1 MYIHIGNR
9 QIVSDRDI
17 VGIFN
22 SATIRLSEENR
33 RYFEYLSDSRV
44 KTLVV
49 DKQDHVL
56 TSGVS
61 SFTIIKR
68 TPSDN
73 DFSWRRD
80 NDEKL

>member
-22 SATIRLSEENR
+22 PATMRLSEENR
-33 RYFEYLSDSRV
+33 RYFEHLSDSRV
-44 KTLVV
+44 KALVV
-49 DKQDHVL
+49 DKKDYVL
-56 TSGVS
+56 TSWVS

-73 DFSWRRD
+73 DFLWRRN
-80 NDEKL
+80 ND